1 MGRSSGFAQYILNS
15 ISIESASMPRKP
27 PSRNSRLSRDSQR
40 LVTLSQALALSGSR
54 LEDIYWEDL
63 LAVQLTRLL
72 QGKKNQSIEHAL
84 DYLLPNDINAY
95 EILIEQSETHSE
107 SISLTVSGHEYDILL
122 FAAPILL
129 WTRYQLPTDY
139 SLERNVDE
147 ISQQLQTHI
156 LAPGAKLAIIDE
168 LVCFDQMPQ
177 TFHDSRT
184 WAHRLGLA
192 ALGQKAEACE
202 LRALEGEGMLA
213 DARFIV
219 GAIAVPKGQPLFRW
233 QNDASESPATREQC
247 LQDWTAACAAAIA
260 PMLTGCTIEYLQP
273 DAYYVNNREADRRI
287 RPLALK
293 AAVTWL
299 QTVAHLPGNELRATI
314 AACGDSVV
322 EEYRVGFSTR
332 NANDVIYGSIWPIL
346 SKEEAVSDSIN
357 AEQADIPDE
366 IAALLNELGVVDVR
380 RLSGLYGT
388 EFCDDCGAPYF
399 PNPLG
404 EMLHPELPEE
414 IDLDPVHL
422 H

>member
-1 MGRSSGFAQYILNS
+1 
-15 ISIESASMPRKP
+15 MPRTP
-27 PSRNSRLSRDSQR
+27 APRHSRLSRDTQR
-40 LVTLSQALALSGSR
+40 LVKLSQSLALSGSR

-63 LAVQLTRLL
+63 LAAQLSRLL
-72 QGKKNQSIEHAL
+72 QGKKNQSIENAL
-84 DYLLPNDINAY
+84 EYLLPNDINAY

-107 SISLTVSGHEYDILL
+107 STSLTVDDQAYDILL

-129 WTRYQLPTDY
+129 WTRYQLPSDY
-139 SLERNVDE
+139 SLERNADE
-147 ISQQLQTHI
+147 LRSQLQTHI
-156 LAPGAKLAIIDE
+156 LAPGAKLAMLDE

-184 WAHRLGLA
+184 WTHRLGQA
-192 ALGQKAEACE
+192 ALGQKTEACE
-202 LRALEGEGMLA
+202 LRTPDGESMLA

-219 GAIAVPKGQPLFRW
+219 GAIAVPKGEPLFRW
-233 QNDASESPATREQC
+233 QNDSAETPITREQC
-247 LQDWTAACAAAIA
+247 LQEWTQACTATVA
-260 PMLTGCTIEYLQP
+260 PMFTGCTIEYLQP

-332 NANDVIYGSIWPIL
+332 NNNDVIYGSIWPIL
-346 SKEEAVSDSIN
+346 SKEEAVADSIN

-366 IAALLNELGVVDVR
+366 IAALLKELGVVDVR
-380 RLSGLYGT
+380 RLSGLYGI

-404 EMLHPELPEE
+404 EMLHPELPDE
-414 IDLDPVHL
+414 IDLDPVNL

>member
-1 MGRSSGFAQYILNS
+1 
-15 ISIESASMPRKP
+15 MPRTPAP
-27 PSRNSRLSRDSQR
+27 PHSRLSRDTQR
-40 LVTLSQALALSGSR
+40 LVKLSQSLALSGSR
-54 LEDIYWEDL
+54 LEDIYWENL
-63 LAVQLTRLL
+63 LAAQLSRLL
-72 QGKKNQSIEHAL
+72 QGKKNQSIENAL

-95 EILIEQSETHSE
+95 EILVEQAETHSE
-107 SISLTVSGHEYDILL
+107 STSLAVDGQAYDVLM

-129 WTRYQLPTDY
+129 WTRYQLPADY
-139 SLERNVDE
+139 SLERSAQEVRN
-147 ISQQLQTHI
+147 QLQAHI
-156 LAPGAKLAIIDE
+156 LAPGAKLAILNE

-184 WAHRLGLA
+184 WTHRLGQA

-202 LRALEGEGMLA
+202 LRTPESEGMLA

-219 GAIAVPKGQPLFRW
+219 GAIAVPKGEPLFRW
-233 QNDASESPATREQC
+233 QNDSAETPITREQC
-247 LQDWTAACAAAIA
+247 LQEWTQACAATVT
-260 PMLTGCTIEYLQP
+260 PMFTGCTIEYLQP

-332 NANDVIYGSIWPIL
+332 NSNDVIYGSIWPIL
-346 SKEEAVSDSIN
+346 SKEEAVADSVN

-366 IAALLNELGVVDVR
+366 IAALLSELDVVDVR
-380 RLSGLYGT
+380 RLSGLYGI

-414 IDLDPVHL
+414 IDLDPVNL